1 MKNSNKMKKISM
13 IVVATISTL
22 TVLAQEGAEKK
33 DTIPSPPAF
42 VLKINK
48 ATKWLEN
55 QGFQIRRTFD
65 GTKSETKP
73 AAIAWNS
80 DYENKKF
87 FTVIDAGI
95 KLVDFELLPNS
106 TVGWTAYPKL
116 EWHRNTIDDDAKK
129 KNNLSGGLGTEF
141 LYNGGQ
147 WYSRPVITGS
157 FDYKKDFVKNLKTIQ
172 YTIFATFQGKKTGQP
187 GGQAKGKNDELI
199 FRYYPYSG
207 FEQYRSIGQTGQKA
221 SMWANRLYIEFFPI
235 SNREYQ
241 YLQLTFDY
249 TYRKVFSDNLYN
261 NGNME
266 WLMLGLN
273 FYPSGKTNLGLGLDY
288 SQGEDPTSNFV
299 KTKLLALGIKL
310 KI

>member
-1 MKNSNKMKKISM
+1 MKKLSM
-13 IVVATISTL
+13 TIVIILLCTF
-22 TVLAQEGAEKK
+22 TVFAQEEVDKTK
-33 DTIPSPPAF
+33 PDPPTF

-48 ATKWLEN
+48 ITKWLEN
-55 QGFQIRRTFD
+55 EGFQIRRSFD

-80 DYENKKF
+80 DYENEKF
-87 FTVIDAGI
+87 YTVIDAGI
-95 KLVDFELLPNS
+95 KLIDFELLPNS
-106 TVGWTAYPKL
+106 KIIWIAYPKT
-116 EWHRNTIDDDAKK
+116 EWHRNTIDDVTKT
-129 KNNLSGGLGTEF
+129 KNNLSGGLGTEL
-141 LYNGGQ
+141 LYNGGH

-172 YTIFATFQGKKTGQP
+172 YNIFASLQGYNVGEP
-187 GGQAKGKNDELI
+187 GGQVKTGDDELI
-199 FRYYPYSG
+199 FRYYPYTG
-207 FEQYRSIGQTGQKA
+207 FEQYRSLGESGQKA
-221 SMWANRLYIEFFPI
+221 SIWANRLYIEFFPI
-235 SNREYQ
+235 SNKAYQ
-241 YLQLTFDY
+241 YVQLTVDY

-261 NGNME
+261 NGNMK

-273 FYPSGKTNLGLGLDY
+273 FFPSGKTNLGLGLDY